1 MQTTLSVIL
10 TIKSEVVQSLM
21 IDGKECL
28 QASYI
33 YLYEGEM
40 HGIGIVATV
49 PFGNDDQ
56 IYGIERFSGT
66 IGEMSGTFVLESYGI
81 ERSREGNTIK
91 TIVPGSGT
99 KDFLGIK
106 GAMTLVSVNDKK
118 NEIAFH
124 CEFESKLTKEDQP
137 LSE

>member
-1 MQTTLSVIL
+1 ML
-10 TIKSEVVQSLM
+10 TIKSEVVKSLM
-21 IDGKECL
+21 IDGQECL

-33 YLYEGEM
+33 CLYEGEM

-49 PFGNDDQ
+49 PFGNEEQ

-81 ERSREGNTIK
+81 EGRGEGKRIK
-91 TIVPGSGT
+91 TIVSDSGT
-99 KDFLGIK
+99 KDFVGIT

-118 NEIAFH
+118 IELAFI